1 MQLLPC
7 PLLHGYPSQSV
18 ITIFQVNISIYFHCH
33 WICEEHT
40 LLQARRPSE
49 VWLFGRQ
56 WFILSTPLS
65 LVLLLTLTQ
74 TVRQHCNHF
83 TSWFCL
89 NWNSFSPNYWW
100 CFPKLYRRI
109 SGYSKSAFISLKVCF
124 CYTQVGK
131 KKICSRIP
139 KFSISAFYLAHCKWD
154 TFEGNTEVI
163 SANSI
168 CAVYVATQV
177 FNNIR
182 VQTVLTNCRLGEL

>member
-1 MQLLPC
+1 MVILFVVPFFFVLKKGKDNGVIRMQLLPC

-139 KFSISAFYLAHCKWD
+139 KFSICFLPCPLQMRHFW
-154 TFEGNTEVI
+154 G
-163 SANSI
+163 
-168 CAVYVATQV
+168 
-177 FNNIR
+177 
-182 VQTVLTNCRLGEL
+182 